1 MRHRRLPNI
10 TIWGITQVRVVRL
23 SEKDSAMEGPSKLK
37 TTLESVQLRTTK
49 VNKLSIMG
57 TRIFSENL
65 TTDPTPDGQKK
76 NLEGVFI
83 IFPRVFGCAKIL
95 SKIFDTYD

>member
-1 MRHRRLPNI
+1 MRLGRVSSPSVAGEPSTFNFIPGL
-10 TIWGITQVRVVRL
+10 TI
-23 SEKDSAMEGPSKLK
+23 
-37 TTLESVQLRTTK
+37 VQLRTTK

-95 SKIFDTYD
+95 SKNFDTYD